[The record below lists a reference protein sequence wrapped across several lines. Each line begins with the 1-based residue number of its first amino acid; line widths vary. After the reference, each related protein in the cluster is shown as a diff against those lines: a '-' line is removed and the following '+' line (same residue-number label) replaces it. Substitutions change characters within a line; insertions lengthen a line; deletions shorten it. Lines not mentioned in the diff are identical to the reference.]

1 MPVYSNNNQINH
13 FSGHPPIHRNV
24 SAIDEIVS
32 FTGQV
37 ETGAHNIGG
46 FPDPSWKML
55 VMVGLIKLV
64 VVTGLDPSG
73 TDAVHLDMVGGEG
86 GSQGMG

>member
-1 MPVYSNNNQINH
+1 
-13 FSGHPPIHRNV
+13 
-24 SAIDEIVS
+24 
-32 FTGQV
+32 
-37 ETGAHNIGG
+37 
-46 FPDPSWKML
+46 ML

-73 TDAVHLDMVGGEG
+73 TDAVNLDKVGGEG